1 MSDTASAWQDTSLT
15 PRERAER
22 LVEGMTLEQKIAQ
35 LHGAM
40 ETIDIYAM
48 SAQAAES
55 GENLDQLAAQIQIE
69 RHVTAI
75 EELGIPRF
83 RITNGPVGVGM
94 GDGTPSPPATSLPM
108 TIGLAAGFDP
118 DLAHAYGDII
128 GSETATLGQH
138 VLEGPGVCLHRTTLA
153 GRNFEYFSED
163 PYLSGVMGVAVTKAI
178 QAHDVIAMAKHY
190 VLNDQEH
197 ERFRASVEVD
207 EHVMRELYLLP
218 FEMLVKD
225 AEIAAIMSSY
235 NRVRGVY
242 ATEYRYTLT
251 DILRTEWGFEGY
263 VQSDFWSSR
272 SSAPS
277 LNAGM
282 DHEMPDAKWLNETN
296 VKAALSDTSL
306 EIETVDRALVRRYT
320 QMFRFGQFERPYQPG
335 EIDAQAHGAISRTI
349 GSQIAVLLKNEGRL
363 AATRRRHR
371 FHRHHRPVPV
381 RRRRLPGRGRLVES
395 VPAVHRAAAGRHAGR
410 ARGLGSS
417 ATVAK
422 VTVADDLSNLDEAK
436 PAARTADVV
445 VLMAGLVATE
455 GADQPDANMLHDQN
469 RMLAELLGINPA
481 TVVVL
486 KDSNPVLMPW
496 IDEAP
501 AVLEVWNQGTEDGHV
516 VADLLFGVV
525 NPSGKVPTC
534 YPRSEDDTLYAGHP
548 ERYPGT
554 DEGDGYPVIRY
565 SEGLE
570 IGYRWFQAQGIQP
583 LFGFGFGLSYT
594 TFDLTD
600 VSVDAPD
607 GANAPVTVT
616 ASVTNTGPAAGA
628 EVVQV
633 YLGVPVQGQPPK
645 RLVGFQKVFVEPGA
659 SKPVAITI
667 DPAATHH
674 PFAVWDYCT
683 RSFHERARRLH
694 RLRGHLRR
702 RHAAHRDRHLCMRT
716 RSRTKA
722 RNPMPEVKRSREP
735 GGRRPLS
742 ATACSA
748 GRLGS
753 GGPAGSPVKPRR
765 SRPRSGRSPSMFLGR
780 GMVKSSGRRVCGCR
794 QSHPRDATRRYSL
807 IVPPARESVFV
818 RGTARE

>member
-1 MSDTASAWQDTSLT
+1 MTLSETTRSASTFAWQDTSLA

-22 LVEGMTLEQKIAQ
+22 LVAGMTLEQKIAQ

-55 GENLDQLAAQIQIE
+55 GQDLDQLAAQIQVE
-69 RHVTAI
+69 RHVRAI

-138 VLEGPGVCLHRTTLA
+138 VLEGPGVCLHRTTIA

-163 PYLSGVMGVAVTKAI
+163 PYLSGVMGVEVAKAI

-190 VLNDQEH
+190 VLNDQEY

-225 AEIAAIMSSY
+225 ARLAAVMSSY

-242 ATEYRYTLT
+242 ATEYRKALT

-263 VQSDFWSSR
+263 VQSDFWSCR
-272 SSAPS
+272 SAAPS

-306 EIETVDRALVRRYT
+306 EIQTVDRALVRRYA

-335 EIDAQAHGAISRTI
+335 EIDAPAHGAVSRTI
-349 GSQIAVLLKNEGRL
+349 GSQIAVLLKNEGGL
-363 AATRRRHR
+363 LPLDAHTGSIVIIGQSTFVDEACLGGGGSSKVT
-371 FHRHHRPVPV
+371 PLYTVPPLDGMQDV
-381 RRRRLPGRGRLVES
+381 MRD
-395 VPAVHRAAAGRHAGR
+395 
-410 ARGLGSS
+410 LGSS
-417 ATVAK
+417 ATVTK

-436 PAARTADVV
+436 SASRAADVV

-455 GADQPDANMLHDQN
+455 GADQRDANMLGDQN
-469 RMLAELLGINPA
+469 RMLDELLDVNPA

-496 IDEAP
+496 IAKAR
-501 AVLEVWNQGTEDGHV
+501 AVLEAWNQGAEDGHV

-525 NPSGKVPTC
+525 NPSGKVPTT
-534 YPRSEDDTLYAGHP
+534 YPRSEGDTLYAGHP

-594 TFDLTD
+594 TFDVAD

-616 ASVTNTGPAAGA
+616 ASVTNTGPVAGA

-633 YLGVPVQGQPPK
+633 YLGVPVRGQPPK
-645 RLVGFQKVFVEPGA
+645 RLIGFQKVFIEPGE
-659 SKPVAITI
+659 SQMVSIII

-674 PFAVWDYCT
+674 PFAVWDYCS
-683 RSFHERARRLH
+683 RSFRTMPGDYTVYVGTSADNTP
-694 RLRGHLRR
+694 
-702 RHAAHRDRHLCMRT
+702 HAAT
-716 RSRTKA
+716 VA
-722 RNPMPEVKRSREP
+722 R
-735 GGRRPLS
+735 
-742 ATACSA
+742 A
-748 GRLGS
+748 
-753 GGPAGSPVKPRR
+753 
-765 SRPRSGRSPSMFLGR
+765 
-780 GMVKSSGRRVCGCR
+780 
-794 QSHPRDATRRYSL
+794 
-807 IVPPARESVFV
+807 
-818 RGTARE
+818 

>member
-1 MSDTASAWQDTSLT
+1 MSETTFAWQDTSLSA
-15 PRERAER
+15 RERAKK
-22 LVEGMTLEQKIAQ
+22 LVEVMTLEQKIAQ

-40 ETIDIYAM
+40 ETIDIYAL

-55 GENLDQLAAQIQIE
+55 GADMDQLAAQIQIE
-69 RHVTAI
+69 RHVPAI
-75 EELGIPRF
+75 EDPGIPRF

-138 VLEGPGVCLHRTTLA
+138 VLEGPGVCLHRTTIA

-163 PYLSGVMGVAVTKAI
+163 PYLSGAMGVAVTKAI
-178 QAHDVIAMAKHY
+178 QAHGVIAMGKHY
-190 VLNDQEH
+190 VVNDQEY
-197 ERFRASVEVD
+197 ERFRTSVEVD
-207 EHVMRELYLLP
+207 EQVLRELYLLP

-251 DILRTEWGFEGY
+251 DILRTEWGFDGY
-263 VQSDFWSSR
+263 VQSDFWSCR
-272 SSAPS
+272 SCAPS

-282 DHEMPDAKWLNETN
+282 DHEMPDAKWLNEAN

-349 GSQIAVLLKNEGRL
+349 GSQIAVLLKNEDRL
-363 AATRRRHR
+363 LPLDPNAGSIVIIGQSSFVDEACLGGGGSSKV
-371 FHRHHRPVPV
+371 VP
-381 RRRRLPGRGRLVES
+381 LYT
-395 VPAVHRAAAGRHAGR
+395 VPPLQGMQDVLRE
-410 ARGLGSS
+410 LGSS
-417 ATVAK
+417 ATVKK

-436 PAARTADVV
+436 TAAKTADAV

-455 GADQPDANMLHDQN
+455 GADQPDANMLNDQN
-469 RMLAELLGINPA
+469 RMLDELLGINPS
-481 TVVVL
+481 TVIVM

-496 IDEAP
+496 IDKAP
-501 AVLEVWNQGTEDGHV
+501 AVLEAWNQGTEDGHV

-525 NPSGKVPTC
+525 NPSGKVPTS
-534 YPRSEDDTLYAGHP
+534 YPRSEDDTLYAGKP

-554 DEGDGYPVIRY
+554 DEGAGYPVIRY

-570 IGYRWFQAQGIQP
+570 MGYRWFQAQGIEP

-594 TFDLTD
+594 TFDITD

-607 GANAPVTVT
+607 GANAPVIVT
-616 ASVTNTGPAAGA
+616 GSVTNTGPVAGA

-633 YLGVPVQGQPPK
+633 YLGVPVDGQPPK
-645 RLVGFQKVFVEPGA
+645 RLIGFQKVFAEPGE
-659 SKPVAITI
+659 SKPVTITI
-667 DPAATHH
+667 DPAATNH
-674 PFAVWDYCT
+674 PFSVWDHCT
-683 RSFHERARRLH
+683 QNFVIKPGQYSVYVGNSADNTPHTSTLTVARSA
-694 RLRGHLRR
+694 
-702 RHAAHRDRHLCMRT
+702 
-716 RSRTKA
+716 
-722 RNPMPEVKRSREP
+722 
-735 GGRRPLS
+735 
-742 ATACSA
+742 
-748 GRLGS
+748 
-753 GGPAGSPVKPRR
+753 
-765 SRPRSGRSPSMFLGR
+765 
-780 GMVKSSGRRVCGCR
+780 
-794 QSHPRDATRRYSL
+794 
-807 IVPPARESVFV
+807 
-818 RGTARE
+818 